1 MKHNLILIGHV
12 VGTFGIKG
20 ELKINSESD
29 FIEYRFRVGAKIYF
43 QDSKEYEVTS
53 FRIHKGNVLIT
64 INNLLNIN
72 DVLDK
77 VGMDVFASTND
88 VPPMKE
94 NEYYVDDL
102 VGLQVLNTN
111 NEILGTITDV
121 IDIPSGY
128 LLEITDKTNNNSF
141 LVPFVDAFVKS
152 IDDEKIIIEEIEGLR
167 SWSLIF

>member
-1 MKHNLILIGHV
+1 MKNNLILIGHV

-111 NEILGTITDV
+111 NEILGTVTDV
-121 IDIPSGY
+121 IDIPSGN

-141 LVPFVDAFVKS
+141 LFPFVDAFVKS

-167 SWSLIF
+167 S

>member
-1 MKHNLILIGHV
+1 MSVVQVSTLIFPTLQLTLSYSPVCSFNLYKL
-12 VGTFGIKG
+12 
-20 ELKINSESD
+20 
-29 FIEYRFRVGAKIYF
+29 
-43 QDSKEYEVTS
+43 
-53 FRIHKGNVLIT
+53 
-64 INNLLNIN
+64 N

-111 NEILGTITDV
+111 NEILGTVTDV

-167 SWSLIF
+167 S

>member
-1 MKHNLILIGHV
+1 MKNNLILIGHV

-43 QDSKEYEVTS
+43 QDLKEYEVTS
-53 FRIHKGNVLIT
+53 FRVHKGNVLIT

-102 VGLQVLNTN
+102 VDLQVLNTN
-111 NEILGTITDV
+111 NEILGVVTDV

-128 LLEITDKTNNNSF
+128 LLEITNQTTNSSF

-167 SWSLIF
+167 S